1 MTQLASKPARTLAH
15 RLTLVFASAGLVMV
29 ASGAAG
35 AQNSLELRR
44 VILSTG
50 GVGYF
55 EHEAT
60 VEGSVQL
67 PLTVRLDQVDDVL
80 KSLVIYDNR
89 GGIGTISLPGR
100 EPLRETFRELPFKAD
115 ALESAAALLR
125 ALPGARIKVS
135 GPRPLEGS
143 VLGVTAEETTSA
155 TGARVTRH
163 RVSVL
168 TADQTVRQ
176 FLLEETEQVEFA
188 DPTLRAQMAGA
199 LTAIARNRVQ
209 ERRTLTLSLKGSGR
223 RTVRIGYVV
232 EVPLWKTSY
241 RLTIQEAPASSAA
254 SGGKGLLQ
262 AWAIVENLSGTE
274 WNGVDLT
281 LVSGNPVTLR
291 QALYRP
297 HYVQRPEVPVEMMGR
312 VVPRVDTG
320 AAAQFVPRPLAKP
333 APARK
338 PAPKPKLAPRAAPA
352 EALAAPAL
360 EAATEEAATQVL
372 FRVPEPVRLASGSSL
387 AIPIANREITTDRVS
402 LWDGTSG
409 SVHPLAA
416 VRLRNETDSS
426 LPPGLLSIFERG
438 RRGQHSYVGDARL
451 GWFPAA
457 ESRLV
462 SFAVDLKTQVVS
474 DVSQGQRIATG
485 RISRG
490 VLQLEI
496 FDRYTTR
503 YQVKAPA
510 QEARA
515 VLIEH
520 RRLAGWRLASPAD
533 GDVEQTQ
540 AAFRLRARVG
550 AGETKEVVVVQE
562 RPTESRF
569 TLVDGAYETLLAL
582 ARNTELSDRVRRALE
597 SVAALRQAVAK
608 EEEALAAVEA
618 KRTGIVKEQERIRQN
633 LARVPPSSDLHKR
646 YLDML
651 RQQEDQMEALAAQI
665 SEARSKV
672 GAARGRLSDAI
683 EGIEL

>member
-15 RLTLVFASAGLVMV
+15 RLTLVFASVGLVMV

-89 GGIGTISLPGR
+89 GGIGTISFPGR

-163 RVSVL
+163 RVSIL
-168 TADQTVRQ
+168 TADQAVRQ

-241 RLTIQEAPASSAA
+241 RLTIQEAPASGAA
-254 SGGKGLLQ
+254 SGGRGLLQ

-320 AAAQFVPRPLAKP
+320 AVALPRRPAAKP
-333 APARK
+333 APAPRVM
-338 PAPKPKLAPRAAPA
+338 AKPKLAPRAAPA

-387 AIPIANREITTDRVS
+387 AIPIANREITADRVS

-416 VRLRNETDSS
+416 VRLRNETGSS

-474 DVSQGQRIATG
+474 DVSRGQRIATG

-503 YQVKAPA
+503 YQIKAPA

-515 VLIEH
+515 MLIEH

-533 GDVEQTQ
+533 SEVEQTQ
-540 AAFRLRARVG
+540 GAFRLRASVS
-550 AGETKEVVVVQE
+550 AGETREVVVVQE
-562 RPTESRF
+562 HPTESRF
-569 TLVDGAYETLLAL
+569 TLVDGAYETLLAY
-582 ARNTELSDRVRRALE
+582 ARNTELSDSVRRALE
-597 SVAALRQAVAK
+597 SVATLRQAVAK
-608 EEEALAAVEA
+608 EEGALAAVEA
-618 KRTGIVKEQERIRQN
+618 KRSGIVKEQERIRQN
-633 LARVPPSSDLHKR
+633 LARVPASSDLHKR

-665 SEARSKV
+665 NEARSKV